1 MAKEYYTVLTDIGA
15 AKMAAAVT
23 TGKKV
28 VITEFAVGD
37 GFGTKYSPSQEQTAL
52 KNEVY
57 RGQID
62 DYSTEK
68 NKIKVS
74 GIIPAEVGGFTV
86 REAGAFDD
94 DGDLIA
100 ITNLAETE
108 KPYPFDGI
116 TYQLQINIT
125 ITVTTAQFPAIEVD
139 SISTKKMREMVNNAK
154 REIYNLLARPGKI
167 DVYAGNGEPPF
178 GFLLCNGAEIS
189 RLTYAD
195 LFAAIGTS
203 YGEGDGVNTF
213 NLPDL
218 TARFIE
224 GSDTAGEIKAPGLPE
239 ITASLQNTAN
249 EVSCFV
255 DARVSGAFAM
265 STTQKRQYAEA
276 KAAGENKYN
285 DTVTFAASRANAIY
299 GNSDTVQP
307 AALTMRY
314 IIKY

>member
-15 AKMAAAVT
+15 AKLAAAIT

-28 VITEFAVGD
+28 VIKEFAVGD
-37 GFGTKYSPSQEQTAL
+37 GFGTKYNPSQEQTAL

-62 DYSTEK
+62 DYSSTK
-68 NKIKVS
+68 NKIKIS

-86 REAGAFDD
+86 REAGAFDEE
-94 DGDLIA
+94 GDLIA
-100 ITNLAETE
+100 VTNLAETE

-125 ITVTTAQFPAIEVD
+125 IDITAAQFPIIEVD

-167 DVYAGNGEPPF
+167 DVYAGNGEPPL

-218 TARFIE
+218 TARFIM
-224 GSDTAGEIKAPGLPE
+224 GDTVAGQTKEAGLPE
-239 ITASLQNTAN
+239 ISGHAIIYQYSGWN
-249 EVSCFV
+249 ESTN
-255 DARVSGAFAM
+255 GAFTAAPTGGG
-265 STTQKRQYAEA
+265 TTSNT
-276 KAAGENKYN
+276 GEVLNMR
-285 DTVTFAASRANAIY
+285 DTYFDFNASKSNSIY
-299 GNSDTVQP
+299 GASDTVQP
-307 AALTMRY
+307 PALTMRY

>member
-57 RGQID
+57 RGKID

-74 GIIPAEVGGFTV
+74 GIIPADVGGFTV

-203 YGEGDGVNTF
+203 YGEGDGVNTL
-213 NLPDL
+213 NLPDF
-218 TARFIE
+218 TARFIM
-224 GSDTAGEIKAPGLPE
+224 GDTIAGQTKEAGLPE
-239 ITASLQNTAN
+239 ISGRTLLYQY
-249 EVSCFV
+249 EGG
-255 DARVSGAFAM
+255 DADTTGAFTA
-265 STTQKRQYAEA
+265 TPTGNGTAAYTAEEMPI
-276 KAAGENKYN
+276 KDMYFNF
-285 DTVTFAASRANAIY
+285 DASKSNSIY
-299 GNSDTVQP
+299 GASDTVQP
-307 AALTMRY
+307 PALTMRY

>member
-94 DGDLIA
+94 EGDLIA

-139 SISTKKMREMVNNAK
+139 SISTKKMRDMVNNAK
-154 REIYNLLARPGKI
+154 KEIYNLLARPGKI

-218 TARFIE
+218 TARFIM
-224 GSDTAGEIKAPGLPE
+224 GDTVAGQTKEAGLPE
-239 ITASLQNTAN
+239 ISGRTLLYQYTGWTENT
-249 EVSCFV
+249 F
-255 DARVSGAFAM
+255 GAFTAA
-265 STTQKRQYAEA
+265 TTGGGTATNTSEVLNIKDVYF
-276 KAAGENKYN
+276 NFN
-285 DTVTFAASRANAIY
+285 ASRSNPIY
-299 GNSDTVQP
+299 GKSDTVQP
-307 AALTMRY
+307 PAVTMKY

>member
-37 GFGTKYSPSQEQTAL
+37 GFGAKYSPSQEQTAL

-57 RGQID
+57 RGKID

-74 GIIPAEVGGFTV
+74 GIIPAEVGGFIV
-86 REAGAFDD
+86 REAGAFDEE
-94 DGDLIA
+94 GDLIA

-218 TARFIE
+218 TARFIM
-224 GSDTAGEIKAPGLPE
+224 GDTVAGQTKEAGLPNL
-239 ITASLQNTAN
+239 TGSAGTCFDNTQGAG
-249 EVSCFV
+249 
-255 DARVSGAFAM
+255 VSGAFYKED
-265 STTQKRQYAEA
+265 TTGTCGGSGDFLAYHTIM
-276 KAAGENKYN
+276 
-285 DTVTFAASRANAIY
+285 DASRQNSIY
-299 GNSDTVQP
+299 DASDTVQP
-307 AALTMRY
+307 PALTMRY

>member
-1 MAKEYYTVLTDIGA
+1 MAKEYYTVLTDVGA
-15 AKMAAAVT
+15 AKMAAAIT

-28 VITEFAVGD
+28 VIKEFAVGD
-37 GFGTKYSPSQEQTAL
+37 GFGAKYNPSQEQTAL

-62 DYSTEK
+62 DYSATK

-74 GIIPAEVGGFTV
+74 GIIPAETGGFTV
-86 REAGAFDD
+86 REAGVFDEE
-94 DGDLIA
+94 GALIA

-116 TYQLQINIT
+116 TYQLRINIT
-125 ITVTTAQFPAIEVD
+125 IEIKAAQFPIIEVD
-139 SISTKKMREMVNNAK
+139 SISTKKMREMINNLRA
-154 REIYNLLARPGKI
+154 EMYNLLARPGKI

-178 GFLLCNGAEIS
+178 GFLLCDGAEIS

-203 YGEGDGVNTF
+203 YGKGDGVNTF

-218 TARFIE
+218 TARFIM
-224 GSDTAGEIKAPGLPE
+224 GDTIAGQTKAAGLPE
-239 ITASLQNTAN
+239 ISGHTIIYQHTGWDESTN
-249 EVSCFV
+249 
-255 DARVSGAFAM
+255 GAFTAT
-265 STTQKRQYAEA
+265 SVDGGTTSN
-276 KAAGENKYN
+276 AGEVLNMK
-285 DTVTFAASRANAIY
+285 DTYFDFNASKSNSIY
-299 GNSDTVQP
+299 GSSDTVQP
-307 AALTMRY
+307 PALTMRY

>member
-94 DGDLIA
+94 EGDLIA

-218 TARFIE
+218 TARFIMGDTVAGQIKE
-224 GSDTAGEIKAPGLPE
+224 AGLPNITAGVGYVNNYYPYG
-239 ITASLQNTAN
+239 NTT
-249 EVSCFV
+249 
-255 DARVSGAFAM
+255 GAFEGKDGEVY
-265 STTQKRQYAEA
+265 TQNAVNPAIETSCPGYP
-276 KAAGENKYN
+276 YL
-285 DTVTFAASRANAIY
+285 TFDASKSNSIY
-299 GNSDTVQP
+299 GASDTVQP
-307 AALTMRY
+307 PALTMRY

>member
-94 DGDLIA
+94 EGDLIA

-139 SISTKKMREMVNNAK
+139 SISTKKMRDMVNNAK

-218 TARFIE
+218 TARFIM
-224 GSDTAGEIKAPGLPE
+224 GDTIAGQTKEAGLPE
-239 ITASLQNTAN
+239 ISGRAILYQYSGWN
-249 EVSCFV
+249 ESTN
-255 DARVSGAFAM
+255 GAFTATPTGGG
-265 STTQKRQYAEA
+265 TTSNQ
-276 KAAGENKYN
+276 GEVLNMK
-285 DTVTFAASRANAIY
+285 DTYFDFNASKSNSIY
-299 GNSDTVQP
+299 GASDTVQP
-307 AALTMRY
+307 PALTMRY

>member
-1 MAKEYYTVLTDIGA
+1 MAKEYYTILTDVGA
-15 AKMAAAVT
+15 EKMAEAVT

-28 VITEFAVGD
+28 VIKEFAVGD
-37 GFGTKYSPSQEQTAL
+37 GFGAKYNPSKEQTTL

-57 RGQID
+57 RGRID
-62 DYSTEK
+62 DYSAA
-68 NKIKVS
+68 NRKIKIS
-74 GIIPAEVGGFTV
+74 GIIPAEIGGFVV
-86 REAGAFDD
+86 REAGVFDE
-94 DGDLIA
+94 DGNLIA

-139 SISTKKMREMVNNAK
+139 SISTKKMRDMVNNAK

-189 RLTYAD
+189 RLTYAH

-218 TARFIE
+218 TARFIM
-224 GSDTAGEIKAPGLPE
+224 GDTIAGQTKAAGLPE
-239 ITASLQNTAN
+239 ISGRAILYQYSGWN
-249 EVSCFV
+249 ESTN
-255 DARVSGAFAM
+255 GAFTATLTGGG
-265 STTQKRQYAEA
+265 TTSNQ
-276 KAAGENKYN
+276 GEVLNMR
-285 DTVTFAASRANAIY
+285 DTYFDFNASKSNSIY
-299 GNSDTVQP
+299 GASDTVQP
-307 AALTMRY
+307 PALTMRY

>member
-94 DGDLIA
+94 EGDLIA

-218 TARFIE
+218 TARFIM
-224 GSDTAGEIKAPGLPE
+224 GDTVAGQTKEAGLPE
-239 ITASLQNTAN
+239 ISGHALIYQYSEWN
-249 EVSCFV
+249 ESTT
-255 DARVSGAFAM
+255 GAFTAAPTDGG
-265 STTQKRQYAEA
+265 TTSNQ
-276 KAAGENKYN
+276 GEVLNMR
-285 DTVTFAASRANAIY
+285 DTYFDFNASKSNSIY
-299 GNSDTVQP
+299 GASDTVQP
-307 AALTMRY
+307 PALTMRY